1 MAAGIHS
8 PYIRPMTRVLI
19 VAPRLEV
26 RRALEIRIGLER
38 DLIVV
43 GSLDTLNGWAPSLR
57 TLAPDV
63 LLVDVDLP
71 AACEREDIASVRAEL
86 PGLAVVLLK
95 LEVDEEARR
104 RAAEWGGVQVVDKSM
119 PADRLVEV

>member
-1 MAAGIHS
+1 
-8 PYIRPMTRVLI
+8 MTRVLI
-19 VAPRLEV
+19 VAPRLDV

-38 DLIVV
+38 DLVVV
-43 GSLDTLNGWAPSLR
+43 GSMETLDGWAPSLR

-71 AACEREDIASVRAEL
+71 AGCEDEDVASLRAEL

-95 LEVDEEARR
+95 LEVDGEVRR

-119 PADRLVEV
+119 PADRLVEVLRNPRQGFV